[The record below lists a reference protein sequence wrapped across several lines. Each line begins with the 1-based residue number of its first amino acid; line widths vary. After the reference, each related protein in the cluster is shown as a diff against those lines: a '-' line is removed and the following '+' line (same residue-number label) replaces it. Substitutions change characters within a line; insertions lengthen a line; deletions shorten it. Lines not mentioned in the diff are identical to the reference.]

1 MFIDYPTNIN
11 YVRDYKHIFISFY
24 PTNIFLFCPAQW
36 HYDRPWNGGK
46 QHLMFLHW
54 PGTQFSPE
62 DPEFERRTMPKLLG
76 SPNLGRAGEKT
87 IGTAGEI

>member
-1 MFIDYPTNIN
+1 MFVTINI
-11 YVRDYKHIFISFY
+11 YSSVFIPQTFSY
-24 PTNIFLFCPAQW
+24 FLLCPAQW